1 MYVLTLL
8 CCVMY
13 ASTRAVHFAVRYF
26 KTYCDMY
33 CNIFTDLSSY
43 LIYFSF
49 LIWCRKNF
57 DEKDTPDVEYVR
69 HDIKHFC
76 SAGGLKIMSLILLN
90 VSAILY
96 KVFNLEPEQKF

>member
-1 MYVLTLL
+1 MQ
-8 CCVMY
+8 
-13 ASTRAVHFAVRYF
+13 
-26 KTYCDMY
+26 
-33 CNIFTDLSSY
+33 
-43 LIYFSF
+43 
-49 LIWCRKNF
+49 KNF